1 MVRRSVLGLAFVT
14 IAFCMVADASAQVA
28 KRFGGFSVVCD
39 DSLHCAATV
48 QAVNPDK
55 ASVFVLSR
63 APESRARWTAS
74 ISTLGVLADRDRPVA
89 LSVDNGVDITL
100 RPVSDYAPFVN
111 PSDYYIVS
119 PTALDRLMLQ
129 VQRGHMLRFSFID
142 IAGAPHSDRFPL
154 DGLAPALNEIDRQQG
169 RIPGDRRAGPPVGL
183 PEAPDVDVAAHLV
196 AAGVPPRLL
205 ELHLASAAC
214 ETPDAA
220 DIADVK
226 PLIGALSDTATL
238 YALPCFRSA
247 EGLAS
252 RLYLIESGE
261 IGGMTPLIFA
271 GFSDRLGWYG
281 VDVLFDVAYDPGSR
295 RLEGRGADD
304 HGCSFRGRWT
314 FADTAFRLD
323 GLSAGTA
330 CGAGATDWKDVYP
343 PR

>member
-1 MVRRSVLGLAFVT
+1 MVRRSVFGLAFVT

-169 RIPGDRRAGPPVGL
+169 RIPGDRRAGPPIGL

-205 ELHLASAAC
+205 ELHLASAVC

-220 DIADVK
+220 DIANVK
-226 PLIGALSDTATL
+226 PLIGALSDTATPPKAAAPKRDAATPVAVPKPVKL
-238 YALPCFRSA
+238 SWKEERELEALPDRIAALEDEQTAAQARLNDPSIYRDA
-247 EGLAS
+247 PQDVPVLNS
-252 RLYLIESGE
+252 RLQALEAEIEAAMLRWEDLESRSG
-261 IGGMTPLIFA
+261 
-271 GFSDRLGWYG
+271 
-281 VDVLFDVAYDPGSR
+281 
-295 RLEGRGADD
+295 
-304 HGCSFRGRWT
+304 
-314 FADTAFRLD
+314 
-323 GLSAGTA
+323 
-330 CGAGATDWKDVYP
+330 KK
-343 PR
+343 